1 MKFSFDVLHLFRT
14 LKYRNYK
21 LFFTGQGI
29 SLIGTWIQIIAMNWL
44 VYELSGSAFVLGV
57 VGFLSR
63 FPILILSP
71 FAGVL
76 ADRKNRY
83 KLLILTQIFSMI
95 QAAILTILV
104 FAGTIQVW
112 HIFILGTFLG
122 VINAFDTP
130 IRQSFISDI
139 VEKKEDL
146 SNAIAL
152 NSVLFN
158 TARLIGPSIAGII
171 LATVGEGWCFL
182 LNTLSFVAI
191 LITLMFMKVPPQKI
205 IVSVKSPLKEFKDG
219 FIYVY
224 RNIPIRIVLLVLA
237 VVSLMGMSFQV
248 LMPIFAKDVLN
259 GQANTLGFLMSAV
272 GLGAVT
278 GGIMLASRKSII
290 GLGRVIAIS
299 TTIFSISLILF
310 AISRSQLISMFL
322 LYFTGL
328 GMITQ
333 MASSNTIIQTLTDE
347 NMRGRVMSFYTI
359 AFMGTVPLGNLFAG
373 ILAGIIGE
381 TYTVM
386 LSGISSLFAAIYFY
400 YKLPEIRKYA
410 KPIIIKKDLYPPSS
424 FTEEL

>member
-259 GQANTLGFLMSAV
+259 GQAHTLGFLMSAV

-359 AFMGTVPLGNLFAG
+359 AFMGTVPFGNLFAG

-410 KPIIIKKDLYPPSS
+410 KPIIIKKNLYPPSS
-424 FTEEL
+424 FPEEL

>member
-259 GQANTLGFLMSAV
+259 GQAHTLGFLMSAV

-410 KPIIIKKDLYPPSS
+410 KPIIIKKNLYPPSS